1 MPWLIAAAVAAGAMK
16 YAGADKAAQAGNDT
30 NRDIMQR
37 RDDAQ
42 NYLHSIDPEIL
53 KSLNPDELNQLQNAY
68 TGLSY
73 TPEQYA
79 ALDRIPPEDYEKPAD
94 IQANQVQDSPQ
105 GRNIQAQALSE
116 LQQRSEQ
123 GLSAK
128 DQYEYEKNKEA
139 AGETARGREQ
149 AITQNMA
156 ARGMGGSGMEAA
168 LRNQGSQE
176 STNRLADVSAQ
187 QAQAD
192 ALSRIQ
198 ATQDSM
204 QGGAA
209 LRAGDVNLNTT
220 NANILN
226 QFAQLNAQRQM
237 QVSNMNTQQRNSALD
252 KYQDLQQQAANLNTQ
267 GNNQAKLQN
276 NAYTAAGRE
285 SGNQNLLTQYS
296 AQQNALDNYYNANAA
311 QQERLSAGEIGYIPD
326 IAAHGAQK
334 EGYAAMPWLTGA
346 NTIGSVA
353 NIYGAGT
360 NWGQAGSA
368 VSNANLPRSSGQ
380 QLPASNE
387 NGLVVFQQPQQQK
400 ELWEV

>member
-1 MPWLIAAAVAAGAMK
+1 MGALIAAAVAAGAMK
-16 YAGADKAAQAGNDT
+16 YAGADAAAQQGGT
-30 NRDIMQR
+30 TYKEVMEK

-42 NYLHSIDPEIL
+42 NYLQSIDPEIL
-53 KSLNPDELNQLQNAY
+53 KSLNPDELNSLMNAY

-73 TPEQYA
+73 TPEQYQQ
-79 ALDRIPPEDYEKPAD
+79 LDTIPPEDYEKPAEID
-94 IQANQVQDSPQ
+94 PTLVQDSPQ

-116 LQQRSEQ
+116 LQERSEN

-128 DQYEYEKNKEA
+128 DQYEYQKNKMQ

-149 AITQNMA
+149 AITQNME
-156 ARGMGGSGMEAA
+156 ARGMAGSGMEAA
-168 LRNQGSQE
+168 LRGQASQE

-198 ATQDSM
+198 ATQSAM

-209 LRAGDVNLNTT
+209 LRAGDVNLNQT

-226 QFAQLNAQRQM
+226 QFAMTNAERQM
-237 QVSNMNTQQRNSALD
+237 QVANMNTQQRNAYLN
-252 KYQDLQQQAANLNTQ
+252 QQQQTAQQLANLNTQ
-267 GNNQAKLQN
+267 GANQAQLQN
-276 NAYTAAGRE
+276 NAYTAAERQ

-311 QQERLSAGEIGYIPD
+311 QQSRLAAGKLGYIPD
-326 IAAHGAQK
+326 IQGYGAQK
-334 EGYAAMPWLTGA
+334 ESYAAMPWLTGA

-360 NWGQAGSA
+360 NWAQPGSSA
-368 VSNANLPRSSGQ
+368 ANANLPRSS
-380 QLPASNE
+380 N
-387 NGLVVFQQPQQQK
+387 QQK
-400 ELWEV
+400 EWEEV